1 MKRSIPSLMTASAL
15 LLYGQVAL
23 GQDAAAAEALFDEG
37 LAAMKAGDF
46 QKACPKISE
55 SFRLEA
61 RPGTLFTVAEC
72 WRKAG
77 KTATALARY
86 NEYLRVFER
95 MTKKEKKGQ
104 RGRDKFAK
112 KHAAALKK
120 SVPRLVVRLAK
131 DAPAGTTVKRDGTE
145 LGAPSLGTPLPVD
158 PGEHV
163 ITARADNGAT
173 AERTVAIKDGE
184 TREVTLQLT
193 APAQPE
199 DVTPA
204 PVAAPV
210 EQGAD
215 EPQQDKASDG
225 SGQRTTGLVLM
236 GVGAA
241 GVVVGTVTGLMVL
254 GKKGTIED
262 NCGIGGDETAC
273 SADGVSEADSA
284 KTLALVST
292 IGFGVGI
299 AGLGAGAT
307 LFFTAPKPST
317 ARRGSPGGAS
327 VTLAGTF

>member
-1 MKRSIPSLMTASAL
+1 MTASAL

-23 GQDAAAAEALFDEG
+23 GQDAAAAEALFDDG

-46 QKACPKISE
+46 DKACPKISE

-145 LGAPSLGTPLPVD
+145 LGTPSLGTPLPVD

-163 ITARADNGAT
+163 LTARADNGAT
-173 AERTVAIKDGE
+173 AERTVAIKEGE
-184 TREVTLQLT
+184 TREVTLRLT
-193 APAQPE
+193 APAHSE

-204 PVAAPV
+204 PVGAPV
-210 EQGAD
+210 DPGTA
-215 EPQQDKASDG
+215 EPQQDKAGDG

-292 IGFGVGI
+292 IGFGIGI

-317 ARRGSPGGAS
+317 ARRRSPGGAS